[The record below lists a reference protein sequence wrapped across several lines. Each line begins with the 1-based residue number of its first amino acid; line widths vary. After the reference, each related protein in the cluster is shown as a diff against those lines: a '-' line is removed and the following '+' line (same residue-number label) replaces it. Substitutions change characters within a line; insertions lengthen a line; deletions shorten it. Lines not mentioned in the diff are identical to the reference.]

1 MGASAV
7 TAVAPPQRATPTRS
21 GRWRTWRWVLLAL
34 VVIVAV
40 AAVTAY
46 LTASRPG
53 GRMDA
58 ESTSPDG
65 AHALVTLLRDNGVEV
80 VVAKTVADVEG
91 AARPD
96 SLLLVANT
104 YYLLDDSLMQRL
116 AAVPGDRLVVAPV
129 AQTRKTLAP
138 DVRLA
143 DTSTMGGEPSRPMT
157 PP

>member
-58 ESTSPDG
+58 ESTSPAG

-80 VVAKTVADVEG
+80 VVAKTVADVRRVLEAHRQFYLSMEFATR
-91 AARPD
+91 AAF
-96 SLLLVANT
+96 NEKIK
-104 YYLLDDSLMQRL
+104 RL
-116 AAVPGDRLVVAPV
+116 FEVLP
-129 AQTRKTLAP
+129 
-138 DVRLA
+138 
-143 DTSTMGGEPSRPMT
+143 
-157 PP
+157 